1 MPTWRLYFSFFV
13 GTLPCRYDSKYF
25 EKHFYLIFGIAI
37 CLFCS
42 NSTTKRLN

>member
-25 EKHFYLIFGIAI
+25 EKHFYLIFGIVI
-37 CLFCS
+37 CLF
-42 NSTTKRLN
+42 R